1 MKGEWVK
8 LNRLF
13 YVIYKSPFY
22 HWFLHFP
29 KKLLTYYISNFY
41 VLGFNNVMI
50 YASIL
55 KLFFAFL
62 QNNHQIKVN
71 TTPIFAAEILQE
83 VISRNIAKCTVE

>member
-1 MKGEWVK
+1 M
-8 LNRLF
+8 F
-13 YVIYKSPFY
+13 
-22 HWFLHFP
+22 
-29 KKLLTYYISNFY
+29 T

-50 YASIL
+50 FASIL

-83 VISRNIAKCTVE
+83 VIIRNIANNTE